1 MKILIAHQ
9 TVIPVFA
16 YGGTERVVWD
26 LAKALIALGH
36 QVTFLVPQGSRCD
49 FAPVRFIDPAVPLMQ
64 QIRPH
69 EFDVV
74 HFQHNTFEEPDY
86 PYVVTEH
93 GNSKNEK
100 PFPRNTVFVSKNHA
114 QRYGSDVYALNGLD
128 WSAYPAVD
136 FHRPRTYYHFL
147 GKGSWP
153 VKNLRGAIQVAR
165 AARVPFEVLGGKRLN
180 LSRTIRFTPWPSIHF
195 HGMVGGQQKFDLLN
209 GSRGLIFPVRWH
221 EPFGLAVIESLY
233 FGCPVF
239 ATPYGAL
246 PELVDPTCGVLSE
259 RGEDLVHAIHAQ
271 RFDPRSCH
279 VRATHMFDHL
289 QMGRKYLELFERVV
303 AGETLNPTPPR
314 LLGNGHQLIPWRL

>member
-1 MKILIAHQ
+1 MKILIVHQ

-26 LAKALIALGH
+26 LAKALITLGH
-36 QVTFLVPQGSRCD
+36 EVSFLVPQGSRCD
-49 FAPVRFIDPAVPLMQ
+49 FAPLRFIDPSVPLMH
-64 QIRPH
+64 QIPAR

-100 PFPRNTVFVSKNHA
+100 PFPRNTVFVSRNHA
-114 QRYGSDVYALNGLD
+114 QRYGSDIYALNGLD

-136 FHRPRTYYHFL
+136 FSRPRTHYHFL

-165 AARVPFEVLGGKRLN
+165 AAGVTFEVLGGKRLN
-180 LSRTIRFTPWPSIHF
+180 LSRTLRFTPWPSVHF
-195 HGMVGGQQKFDLLN
+195 HGMVGGQKKFDLLN

-239 ATPYGAL
+239 STPYGAL
-246 PELVDPTCGVLSE
+246 PEIVDSDSGALSE
-259 RGEDLVHAIHAQ
+259 RGEDLAHAIQQKSFDAQ
-271 RFDPRSCH
+271 ACH
-279 VRATHMFDHL
+279 NRALTMFDHL
-289 QMGRKYLELFERVV
+289 QMGRKYVELFERVA
-303 AGETLNPTPPR
+303 AGEALNPRAPC
-314 LLGNGHQLIPWRL
+314 LIGNGRSLIAWRM

>member
-1 MKILIAHQ
+1 MKILLVHQ

-36 QVTFLVPQGSRCD
+36 QVSFLVPQGSRCD
-49 FAPVRFIDPAVPLMQ
+49 FAPLLFIDPAIPLMH
-64 QIRPH
+64 QIPSGD
-69 EFDVV
+69 FDVV

-86 PYVVTEH
+86 PYIVTEH
-93 GNSKNEK
+93 GNSKNGN

-128 WSAYPAVD
+128 WSEYPAVD
-136 FHRPRTYYHFL
+136 FDRPRTHFHFL

-165 AARVPFEVLGGKRLN
+165 AAAVTLEVLGGKRLN
-180 LSRTIRFTPWPSIHF
+180 LSRTIRFTPWPSVHF
-195 HGMVGGQQKFDLLN
+195 HGMVGGQRKFDLLN

-246 PELVDPTCGVLSE
+246 PEIVNSECGVLSE
-259 RGEDLVHAIHAQ
+259 RGEDLVRAIGDYD
-271 RFDPRSCH
+271 FDPQACH
-279 VRATHMFDHL
+279 DRATKMFNHL
-289 QMGRKYLELFERVV
+289 QMGRKYLEIFERVV
-303 AGETLNPTPPR
+303 SGETLNKAAPR
-314 LLGNGHQLIPWRL
+314 LLGNGHRLIPWGM